1 MCSVRIASHPA
12 AQSVLDGSHPGQEWG
27 GMTHA
32 EGLEAKKDKELTF
45 ITFVYSLSLHQ
56 AEYLVKLDKML
67 VYLFTKTSLQCNA
80 PDSLLEY

>member
-1 MCSVRIASHPA
+1 MSK
-12 AQSVLDGSHPGQEWG
+12 LFE
-27 GMTHA
+27 
-32 EGLEAKKDKELTF
+32 DKELTF

-80 PDSLLEY
+80 PDSLLEYWSSTNSEKR